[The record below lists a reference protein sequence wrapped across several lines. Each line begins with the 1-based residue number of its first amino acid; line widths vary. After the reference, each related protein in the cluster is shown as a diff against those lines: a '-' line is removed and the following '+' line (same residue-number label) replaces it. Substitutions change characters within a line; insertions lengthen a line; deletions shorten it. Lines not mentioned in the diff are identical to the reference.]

1 MNIIPN
7 GQKVL
12 MVDKRTN
19 TTYGGS
25 DAIKAMQQWYTMGD
39 LAMSASSPLSF
50 TWTKEQVTSVTI
62 NETNVRTYLLG
73 IDFNNL
79 VIEDGVNYTLLLDRH
94 KPQETKNSSGRK
106 VKARFAHEEL
116 SKSIANGRLS
126 EIPIT
131 SASGQFFDFNMPNY
145 FKWPLVS
152 PNDSHNGGT
161 GFSIYRG
168 KTRGNYGYRFINLGF
183 RIRIEKNG
191 IITETGVLG
200 TIAVSKLF
208 SNANFT
214 ISYAR
219 PNS

>member
-12 MVDKRTN
+12 MVDERTN

-25 DAIKAMQQWYTMGD
+25 AALQAMQTWYTMGD

-50 TWTKEQVTSVTI
+50 TWTKEQVTDDI
-62 NETNVRTYLLG
+62 KNEVLVRTYLLG
-73 IDFNNL
+73 INFNNL
-79 VIEDGVNYTLLLDRH
+79 VIEDGVNYTLLLDRY
-94 KPQETKNSSGRK
+94 KPQESKNSSGRK

-116 SKSIANGRLS
+116 GKSITNGRLS

-131 SASGQFFDFNMPNY
+131 SANGQFFDFNMPNY
-145 FKWPLVS
+145 FKWPES

-168 KTRGNYGYRFINLGF
+168 KTRNAWGYRFVNLGF
-183 RIRIEKNG
+183 RIRTEKNG
-191 IITETGVLG
+191 IITETGILG
-200 TIAVSKLF
+200 TIAVNKRFLGG
-208 SNANFT
+208 NFT